1 MEDDEERN
9 TEEEPKPEPAVK
21 KSSTKVKTRP
31 ISNKRR
37 ATRSRV
43 SEISLLENITEDT
56 GEEVGASKEPES
68 TLHMPELPLSSPKTF
83 SQEDQSQNL
92 SEFNEERIEGTSVG
106 LSSSRA
112 AEKFCINPAIHAIKT
127 QLESTPQRVTRS
139 NSRSSAVSSPSQ
151 LSEKSTRTRLTPR
164 KPPLTLLRDP
174 FSPQITE
181 ELEQKVLQ
189 KRQAD
194 KARPR
199 KKYSAIKK
207 VKSKKI

>member
-1 MEDDEERN
+1 MYNVFMFAVVRSRSVSPTHISGIDRLQTPTRRSRRLSERSNTPTREIPDEPMNIEESRKHSRGKSSTPNKSGRTSPALGTPRRTRRTSGGSIHDASNITIMEPLVEDDEERN

-83 SQEDQSQNL
+83 SQEDQRY
-92 SEFNEERIEGTSVG
+92 RIY
-106 LSSSRA
+106 
-112 AEKFCINPAIHAIKT
+112 F
-127 QLESTPQRVTRS
+127 
-139 NSRSSAVSSPSQ
+139 
-151 LSEKSTRTRLTPR
+151 
-164 KPPLTLLRDP
+164 
-174 FSPQITE
+174 
-181 ELEQKVLQ
+181 
-189 KRQAD
+189 
-194 KARPR
+194 
-199 KKYSAIKK
+199 
-207 VKSKKI
+207 